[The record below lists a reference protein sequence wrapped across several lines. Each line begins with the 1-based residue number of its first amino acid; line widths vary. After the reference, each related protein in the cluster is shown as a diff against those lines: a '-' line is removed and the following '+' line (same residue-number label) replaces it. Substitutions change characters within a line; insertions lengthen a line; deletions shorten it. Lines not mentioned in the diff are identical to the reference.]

1 MRRRNQAG
9 GLAFTAAE
17 PWNSSPLRAHPDEYA
32 PNVESLAQELVS
44 GLEAAQPKVGYKLP
58 RGARFPADVRALAKR
73 FRLHLITPAQL
84 KITRKRAGEG
94 FAFYS
99 ATGKHIKDKKIL
111 YRLNALAMPPAYEDV
126 HYAADPRAHIQAIG
140 RDAAGRLQYR
150 YHPDWE
156 KVREARKTE
165 HLHNLVQVL
174 PKIRRSLAQHLAG
187 DEPKK
192 EFALA
197 AVIELVAS
205 ASIRAGSEEYAKQ
218 HGTRGAAT
226 LLKSNVKTENGRIM
240 LRFKAKG
247 SKLVEKD
254 CEDARLAASIETLRA
269 LPGKRLFQYRDVAGA
284 VHAVRARDVNVFLR
298 EIAGCAIS
306 LKDFR
311 TLCASATVLETLA
324 RAVPAGGGGAR
335 AKEEPVGGWGPR
347 PQEASAG
354 SGALGR
360 RKAQEHARHLP
371 QELCARRGGDRLR
384 RRRAGALRR
393 YAQILPLAGEE

>member
-1 MRRRNQAG
+1 M
-9 GLAFTAAE
+9 
-17 PWNSSPLRAHPDEYA
+17 RAHSDDYDK
-32 PNVESLAQELVS
+32 NVESLAQELVS
-44 GLEAAQPKVGYKLP
+44 GLEATQPKVAYKPP
-58 RGARFPADVRALAKR
+58 RGARFTDDVKALAKR

-84 KITRKRAGEG
+84 KITRKKAGEG
-94 FAFYS
+94 FAYYS

-150 YHPDWE
+150 YHPGWE

-174 PKIRRSLAQHLAG
+174 PKIRRSIAQHLAG

-197 AVIELVAS
+197 AVIALVAS
-205 ASIRAGSEEYAKQ
+205 CSIRAGSEEYEKK

-226 LLKSNVKTENGRIM
+226 LLKSNVKTENGRIR
-240 LRFKAKG
+240 LHFKAKG
-247 SKLVEKD
+247 SKMVEKE
-254 CEDARLAASIETLRA
+254 CEDARLCTAIELLRA
-269 LPGKRLFQYRDVAGA
+269 RPGKRLFQYRDEAGE
-284 VHAVRARDVNVFLR
+284 VRLVRARDVNAFLQ
-298 EIAGCAIS
+298 ELAGCAIS

-324 RAVPAGGGGAR
+324 RAVPAGAAR
-335 AKEEPVGGWGPR
+335 TRKKQVLEAVRSAAEELKNTPTICRKSYVHDAVVTAFEDGVLERFASTLKSCRSPARKE
-347 PQEASAG
+347 QF
-354 SGALGR
+354 L
-360 RKAQEHARHLP
+360 AQV
-371 QELCARRGGDRLR
+371 
-384 RRRAGALRR
+384 
-393 YAQILPLAGEE
+393 LATAA